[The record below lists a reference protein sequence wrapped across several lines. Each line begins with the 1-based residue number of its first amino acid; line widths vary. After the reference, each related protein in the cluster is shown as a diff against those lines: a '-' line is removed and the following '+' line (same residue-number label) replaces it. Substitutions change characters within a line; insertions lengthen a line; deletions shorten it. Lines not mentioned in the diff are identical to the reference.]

1 MTVELGRVG
10 PGWEGRGGAAEAE
23 KALTVGGGLC
33 TVGLT
38 GVAPSLA
45 SGAHLE
51 SESVSSCTR
60 CSGSSGSGEI
70 SRACA
75 LRAGQRSAGV
85 PPGWGQRWLSAPPS
99 WVGFRF
105 LSSRNL
111 PAFQKFP
118 SGWDWLYR
126 PH

>member
-23 KALTVGGGLC
+23 KALSVRGGLC

-38 GVAPSLA
+38 GVAPALA
-45 SGAHLE
+45 SGAQLE

-60 CSGSSGSGEI
+60 CSGSSGSGEV
-70 SRACA
+70 SWACA
-75 LRAGQRSAGV
+75 LRAGQRACPRGGGSAGSL
-85 PPGWGQRWLSAPPS
+85 PRPAGWVSDSYQ
-99 WVGFRF
+99 VG
-105 LSSRNL
+105 NL